1 MRISDWSSDVCSS
14 DLLVQDRRRSLHTV
28 LSYMAPAERLV
39 AFLQK
44 HQGGAVTRDA
54 LAALNA
60 ADLRAFLAN
69 RRMDGIGNNSTAR
82 ELSAVRGFLKFIG
95 GEEARVPAVKGPRV
109 KPGVPRPISPDEAV
123 ALA

>member
-1 MRISDWSSDVCSS
+1 
-14 DLLVQDRRRSLHTV
+14 
-28 LSYMAPAERLV
+28 MAAAERAGV
-39 AFLQK
+39 FLPE
-44 HQGGAVTRDA
+44 HQGVAVTRDA

-109 KPGVPRPISPDEAV
+109 KPGVPRPISPDEAEIGRESGRERV
-123 ALA
+123 CQYV